1 MIHICMSAAGG
12 GAIRCRFTYA
22 LYLLIACRAYHKLES
37 LGPDDDDTAVSQELM
52 ELLGPDKVQFL
63 QLVHQLIIAEEVM
76 HVKQHV

>member
-1 MIHICMSAAGG
+1 
-12 GAIRCRFTYA
+12 
-22 LYLLIACRAYHKLES
+22 
-37 LGPDDDDTAVSQELM
+37 M